1 MGTAVAV
8 GMIPEFVHFQKF
20 KLIVIIWLSCSAI
33 ADTVITFALVQHL
46 VSTLANDVSNVR
58 RLIGNLAI

>member
-33 ADTVITFALVQHL
+33 ADTVITLALVQHL
-46 VSTLANDVSNVR
+46 VSVKR
-58 RLIGNLAI
+58 G

>member
-1 MGTAVAV
+1 MGTSVAV

-20 KLIVIIWLSCSAI
+20 KLIVIIWLTCSAM

-46 VSTLANDVSNVR
+46 VRSLLNSKFCPTC
-58 RLIGNLAI
+58 